1 MPRKPTSNGAP
12 AADTIVGVTPKVW
25 QVLQRLAAAR
35 QTSKN
40 RERDLCQKR
49 KELDEELNQLGP
61 GHTAK
66 HLDTRSDLVITLRA
80 IDWHRA
86 RIRSLSDKIDAIL
99 LEPNQD
105 DLFDHLPDLESN
117 DPDEATLFSPD
128 GDGHGPVGEVEAP
141 GSVME
146 RTDDVREELEKLVPC
161 RLTDQN
167 GARYEFNGIG
177 ALRVFLGDQTPAGA
191 TVKVISSKQ
200 YGTRID
206 VLQGKS
212 VVWSFAHEALEP
224 GAGDAEGGGGKP
236 KRRKRASG
244 E

>member
-128 GDGHGPVGEVEAP
+128 GDGHGPVGEPDTDGDGGYESASAAAGEHGDSIETYLP
-141 GSVME
+141 GVF
-146 RTDDVREELEKLVPC
+146 K
-161 RLTDQN
+161 DQN
-167 GARYEFNGIG
+167 AK
-177 ALRVFLGDQTPAGA
+177 Q
-191 TVKVISSKQ
+191 VKVKDMLQLGGYAEQ
-200 YGTRID
+200 YGADVDIVPSISPSYGCRID
-206 VLQGKS
+206 FRRGKETLGCLAYVGPVPS
-212 VVWSFAHEALEP
+212 R
-224 GAGDAEGGGGKP
+224 GGGKRS
-236 KRRKRASG
+236 KSG
-244 E
+244 A